1 MAYMGMPTW
10 APALTWALVVYFS
23 LEAVAWVAGLLDDS
37 KPSRAIGPWTP
48 ASAAPAPDDLIAQ
61 GSRKV
66 RPETRR
72 SLVFVS
78 LAPTTFG
85 ARLSMGV
92 IAASMA
98 YMFAAMQLMR
108 SAMR

>member
-1 MAYMGMPTW
+1 M
-10 APALTWALVVYFS
+10 
-23 LEAVAWVAGLLDDS
+23 
-37 KPSRAIGPWTP
+37 
-48 ASAAPAPDDLIAQ
+48 
-61 GSRKV
+61 